1 MTDLVPVIT
10 STTSVPETPTPAV
23 IFTPVERI
31 VRLGDL
37 GIARENLR
45 YGEPPD
51 DDIPTLAATLKALKG
66 RMSGPAGIFGSI
78 TQAIAVLEIP
88 PAAMPYLER
97 LQLHDP
103 QTLQDKMLR
112 KLIVAELATAGH
124 I

>member
-1 MTDLVPVIT
+1 
-10 STTSVPETPTPAV
+10 
-23 IFTPVERI
+23 
-31 VRLGDL
+31 
-37 GIARENLR
+37 
-45 YGEPPD
+45 
-51 DDIPTLAATLKALKG
+51 
-66 RMSGPAGIFGSI
+66 MSGPAGIFGSI

-112 KLIVAELATAGH
+112 KLIVAELAAAGH